1 MDKCVLR
8 IKFFLCRG
16 LVRAMVSVVE
26 HNVRAGVESANAQI
40 RGTPRE
46 GVFFRGIRTLH
57 PCACPASAC
66 ELALGGA
73 RHAAQGLPS
82 RHSDVANSGS
92 DQVLQH
98 RQKSKTPHEGVIEGD
113 SLGTSMCLSGQ
124 CLRTGARRRAACRT
138 KSRLTPSGWL
148 RRANRQSCRFVEP
161 RGSHQ
166 VLHHS
171 QKSKTPHE
179 GALCFSGGEGG
190 IRTPG
195 TLTRTPDFESGTFNR
210 SATSPKGLAAGRP
223 APTAAGRHHTS

>member
-16 LVRAMVSVVE
+16 LVRAMVSVVD

-92 DQVLQH
+92 DQVL
-98 RQKSKTPHEGVIEGD
+98 
-113 SLGTSMCLSGQ
+113 
-124 CLRTGARRRAACRT
+124 
-138 KSRLTPSGWL
+138 
-148 RRANRQSCRFVEP
+148 
-161 RGSHQ
+161 
-166 VLHHS
+166 HHS